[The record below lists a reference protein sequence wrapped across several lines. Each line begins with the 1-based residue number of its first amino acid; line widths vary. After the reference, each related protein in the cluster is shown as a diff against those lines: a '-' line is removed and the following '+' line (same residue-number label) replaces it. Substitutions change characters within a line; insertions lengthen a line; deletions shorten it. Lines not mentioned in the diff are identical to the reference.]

1 MPVSRVECTK
11 VRSLRGQKSVQLHTI
26 TVALGQVVL
35 WAPKSVP
42 IGLAMATAQN
52 SCLGWPSRHILS
64 AGSSLKPCCKIEVI
78 VPFIIDF
85 LEGLYILHTVPVIDN
100 VDSDDLWT
108 GDVNPTLRKWRIW
121 LVWEQKNLDMS
132 KSMTNLSIHLVY
144 HSSRDDLVLWDKS
157 MFCKALP
164 KFIIL
169 SRDAQGSISLLRGG
183 ARSKILGA
191 RPSNGQ
197 RELHGQHLCH
207 TYDNLDNTW

>member
-64 AGSSLKPCCKIEVI
+64 AGSSLKTCCKIEVI

-85 LEGLYILHTVPVIDN
+85 LEGLYILHTVTVVDDCRIRWFMNWRCESHTEEVAHLTCLRAEKPRHVQVDDKPVH
-100 VDSDDLWT
+100 
-108 GDVNPTLRKWRIW
+108 PPC
-121 LVWEQKNLDMS
+121 
-132 KSMTNLSIHLVY
+132 LSLQQRWFGIVGQIHVLLGVAQIH
-144 HSSRDDLVLWDKS
+144 HSL
-157 MFCKALP
+157 
-164 KFIIL
+164 
-169 SRDAQGSISLLRGG
+169 QGCT
-183 ARSKILGA
+183 
-191 RPSNGQ
+191 
-197 RELHGQHLCH
+197 GQHFFASGWGKEQNPRGKAKQRS
-207 TYDNLDNTW
+207 TGTTWTTLVPHLW